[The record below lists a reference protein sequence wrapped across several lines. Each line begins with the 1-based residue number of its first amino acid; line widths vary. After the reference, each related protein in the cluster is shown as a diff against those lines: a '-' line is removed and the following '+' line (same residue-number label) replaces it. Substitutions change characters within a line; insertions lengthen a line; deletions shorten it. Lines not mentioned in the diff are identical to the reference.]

1 MTKPVPRTSG
11 DNSLIDLLDRLVETG
26 VVATGDVLLG
36 LADVD
41 LIRVNL
47 QLVLGAVDT
56 LLSDDGELPP
66 VRPRGDATPP
76 SDATPRSDTT
86 PRSHATP
93 RGESAVPAQP
103 DRQPTPHA
111 APATPTVSTP
121 PTGTVPSSGAVPA
134 LRLDPPPDRSDL
146 GVGGLLVAVLEIVHQ
161 LLERQAIHRMER
173 GSLTSD
179 QIERLGQALMAL
191 DQRMNQ
197 LIEIFSSHSAPAL
210 PAPMPAH

>member
-1 MTKPVPRTSG
+1 MTQPASHYRAPD
-11 DNSLIDLLDRLVETG
+11 DNSLIELLDRLVETG

-56 LLSDDGELPP
+56 LMADDVDRSMHLPSGQQPP
-66 VRPRGDATPP
+66 VAYPAQSQPARPAQSQPAHAAQSQPARVAQSQPGRGSQPP
-76 SDATPRSDTT
+76 SATQR
-86 PRSHATP
+86 
-93 RGESAVPAQP
+93 
-103 DRQPTPHA
+103 
-111 APATPTVSTP
+111 
-121 PTGTVPSSGAVPA
+121 PSSHPA
-134 LRLDPPPDRSDL
+134 EPASLRLDSADRADL
-146 GVGGLLVAVLEIVHQ
+146 GVGGLLVAVIEIVHR

-191 DQRMNQ
+191 DQRINQ
-197 LIEIFSSHSAPAL
+197 LIEIFGLRSTSAL
-210 PAPMPAH
+210 PPTVAGIAH